1 MAEKKK
7 NFSKINFDDNEIK
20 IIANADAVSHI
31 DSKDDYPNVFHEEI
45 EIKLFY
51 EGSSTLIVGDETVV
65 AQPGDIVV
73 MNPYEFHSTVDY
85 GQKKGRYHLLMIGLD
100 FFENENNAPDLRHI
114 FLSEKT
120 ALQTHIRGDAR
131 LVRILTDLVFEV
143 NEKKPMY
150 KQMAYGLTLELFG
163 LLLRNYKSEK
173 TMEIPSA
180 KSIRYYD
187 IIYPAIQKLRTDYAE
202 KISVEKLAEMC
213 NVSKYHFCRIFKTVT
228 GMSVLQYQTEY
239 RLQIADIFLEKS
251 TKSVSEIAEIC
262 GFDDMCY
269 FSRCYKKHTGM
280 SPKQKRA
287 ILSK

>member
-1 MAEKKK
+1 
-7 NFSKINFDDNEIK
+7 
-20 IIANADAVSHI
+20 
-31 DSKDDYPNVFHEEI
+31 
-45 EIKLFY
+45 
-51 EGSSTLIVGDETVV
+51 
-65 AQPGDIVV
+65 
-73 MNPYEFHSTVDY
+73 
-85 GQKKGRYHLLMIGLD
+85 
-100 FFENENNAPDLRHI
+100 
-114 FLSEKT
+114 
-120 ALQTHIRGDAR
+120 
-131 LVRILTDLVFEV
+131 
-143 NEKKPMY
+143 
-150 KQMAYGLTLELFG
+150 MAYGLTLELFG